1 MMTIA
6 LRFIPTLLEETD
18 KIQKAQMARGADFE
32 SGNLIERAKANGIS
46 VDSLKSYIQSFT
58 HGAYPHAGCGIG
70 LERVVMLFL
79 GLPNIR
85 YVSMYPRD
93 PKRCSP

>member
-1 MMTIA
+1 MSG
-6 LRFIPTLLEETD
+6 
-18 KIQKAQMARGADFE
+18 AQRIHDPE
-32 SGNLIERAKANGIS
+32 LLIERAKANGIS

-58 HGAYPHAGCGIG
+58 HGAYPGCGIG

>member
-1 MMTIA
+1 MSG
-6 LRFIPTLLEETD
+6 
-18 KIQKAQMARGADFE
+18 AQRIHDPE
-32 SGNLIERAKANGIS
+32 LLIERAKANGIS

-93 PKRCSP
+93 PKRCSPEVGVVFVQHTAS